1 VTIVPSVH
9 DTGPSGRCQPRFNAR
24 VMATYPDRHRLVV
37 LPLGSMRREDSSLN
51 ASSVGLSVNTP
62 LVLRKS
68 LSKCGVAEWIPCPRL
83 LGGKRGAAFTQEV
96 YAVMQRRGVDA
107 LKPHGDAAF
116 FIDRRPRS
124 PCAAN
129 HGLSEYGRYELPFP
143 DEAGWHR
150 TMRRAGQWTRRY
162 TLPVSSRDSSAAT
175 LTMTE

>member
-1 VTIVPSVH
+1 
-9 DTGPSGRCQPRFNAR
+9 
-24 VMATYPDRHRLVV
+24 
-37 LPLGSMRREDSSLN
+37 MRREDSSLN

-62 LVLRKS
+62 PGLRKS
-68 LSKCGVAEWIPCPRL
+68 LSKCGVSEWTSRSRL

-96 YAVMQRRGVDA
+96 CAVMQFRSVDT

-124 PCAAN
+124 AFAAD
-129 HGLSEYGRYELPFP
+129 HGLSENGRYELPCL
-143 DEAGWHR
+143 DGAGRHR

-162 TLPVSSRDSSAAT
+162 TLPVNSRASSAAT